1 MRTLLAPAAPTA
13 LVCAAPAALAPAA
26 PAALVPA
33 ALVCAALAAT
43 ACLAVPPALAHVVVG
58 TRVFP
63 VTLTIDDPGVA
74 DEASL
79 PAFTYSRSGA
89 DGGTGPGHEF
99 DLGFEYDKTIT
110 PGTALILNGGYSV
123 MQMNGSKTQAGFQ
136 NLYVTGKW
144 QAYTNVA
151 HEFVTS
157 LGVIREIG
165 GTGTTHTG
173 GDRYGATSPTGYF
186 GKGFGDLPIGMLRP
200 LAVSGELSYTIA
212 DRELKSTPAQAA
224 PSGSVASGSLASGPF
239 LTGLPAQ
246 LNNGN
251 NNAWSGGVSLQY
263 SLPYLQSQVRN
274 VGLGGFLG
282 NLIPLV
288 EFTWSSPA
296 SSPSAQGTTWQAA
309 PGVIYMANWGEVGVE
324 AVIPLNRAAGTSVG
338 AVGLVHFFFDD
349 LFPRTLGKPIFR

>member
-1 MRTLLAPAAPTA
+1 MPAFFRR
-13 LVCAAPAALAPAA
+13 AALALA
-26 PAALVPA
+26 PCLVA
-33 ALVCAALAAT
+33 Y
-43 ACLAVPPALAHVVVG
+43 PALAHVVVG

-89 DGGTGPGHEF
+89 NGGSGPGHEL

-110 PGTALILNGGYSV
+110 PQTALILNGGYDIQ
-123 MQMNGSKTQAGFQ
+123 QMNGSKTQTGFE

-144 QAYTNVA
+144 QAYTNAA

-173 GDRYGATSPTGYF
+173 GDRHGATSPTGYF
-186 GKGFGDLPIGMLRP
+186 GKGFGDLPIGILRP

-212 DRELKSTPAQAA
+212 DRELKSSPPQAPA
-224 PSGSVASGSLASGPF
+224 PGSLASSPF

-251 NNAWSGGVSLQY
+251 NNAWSGGVSVQY
-263 SLPYLQSQVRN
+263 SLPYLQSQVRD

-296 SSPSAQGTTWQAA
+296 STPSAQGTTWQAA
-309 PGVIYMANWGEVGVE
+309 PGVIYMANWGEVGLE
-324 AVIPLNRAAGTSVG
+324 AVIPLNKASGTNVG

-349 LFPRTLGKPIFR
+349 LFPHTIGKPIFE

>member
-1 MRTLLAPAAPTA
+1 MRMILLPAAF
-13 LVCAAPAALAPAA
+13 AA
-26 PAALVPA
+26 V
-33 ALVCAALAAT
+33 
-43 ACLAVPPALAHVVVG
+43 ACLAARPALAHVVVG

-63 VTLTIDDPGVA
+63 VTLTIDDPGTA

-79 PAFTYSRSGA
+79 PALTYSRSGA
-89 DGGTGPGHEF
+89 DGGSGPGHEV

-110 PGTALILNGGYSV
+110 PHTALILNGGYNI

-144 QAYTNVA
+144 QAYTDPG

-186 GKGFGDLPIGMLRP
+186 GKGFGDLPIGFFRP

-212 DRELKSTPAQAA
+212 DRELKSTPAQAPA
-224 PSGSVASGSLASGPF
+224 PGSLASGPF

-251 NNAWSGGVSLQY
+251 NNAWSGGISLQY
-263 SLPYLQSQVRN
+263 SLPYLQSQVRD

-282 NLIPLV
+282 SLIPLV

-296 SSPSAQGTTWQAA
+296 STPSAQGTMWRAA
-309 PGVIYMANWGEVGVE
+309 PGFIYMANWGEVGVE
-324 AVIPLNRAAGTSVG
+324 AVIPLNKASGTNVG
-338 AVGLVHFFFDD
+338 GVGLVHFFFDD
-349 LFPRTLGKPIFR
+349 LFPHSLGKPIFQ